1 MIKISHG
8 SGYQKVAQLHFE
20 KLRFLVK
27 EEECSVDRL
36 DNNYRLL
43 VRPEVTD
50 DEVESI
56 ALEVQSVDFLVRGE
70 SIVVHNERDCE
81 FAGVQ
86 DADGDR
92 VVWISSFKML
102 LRDFGA
108 N

>member
-1 MIKISHG
+1 M
-8 SGYQKVAQLHFE
+8 
-20 KLRFLVK
+20 K

-36 DNNYRLL
+36 YDDHRLF
-43 VRPEVTD
+43 VWPEVTD

-56 ALEVQSVDFLVRGE
+56 TLEVQSVDFLVRGE
-70 SIVVHNERDCE
+70 SIVVHDERDCK

-92 VVWISSFKML
+92 VVWIGSFEML
-102 LRDFGA
+102 LRNFGA